1 MIIYRSILFTP
12 GNNLRMIFKL
22 TYGVHPDAVILD
34 LEDSVP
40 LREKD
45 TARLFIRDSI
55 KKLNDYGHHV
65 YIRIN
70 SEEDMYEKDLIHT
83 VQKGLRGIVIP
94 KAENPAKIKK
104 IIGLISDLE
113 KERQLENGELR
124 IILIIETAKSLLNI
138 NNLINIDNRIFG
150 VAVGIEDLLLDM
162 GIEQPTETNTF
173 LPRALV
179 AIAAH
184 AYQKLPI
191 DKVYTK
197 IHDMIG
203 LEEEA
208 KKAVELGYLGKLVV
222 HPRQIPIVNRV
233 FTPSEDE
240 YHIALEVVKK
250 YEEATE
256 KGLGATT
263 IEGELVDKPIYLR
276 AKKLIDKYI
285 SIKNLE
291 RRWLS
296 KRV

>member
-70 SEEDMYEKDLIHT
+70 SEEDMYEKDLIQT